1 MIHPTAIVHPRAELA
16 EDVEVGPYSIIGEH
30 VVMDRG
36 VRVGSHACIDGRT
49 HIGEGCRIFSF
60 AVLGEEPQ
68 DLKYAGEPSELIIGP
83 HNVFREFVTVH
94 RGTARGGGRTII
106 QGHSFFMAYCHVA
119 HDCIIGNRVIMA
131 NAATL
136 AGHIEIQDHAI
147 IGGLAAIHQF
157 VRIGA
162 FALVSGLTGV
172 PRDVPPYTLAAG
184 SRARLYG
191 LNTVGLR
198 RHGFPSEA
206 VLKLKRAY
214 RILFR
219 SNLTIPKAVQRVRH
233 ELSGSPEVENLLDF
247 IAGTRR
253 GICR

>member
-16 EDVEVGPYSIIGEH
+16 EKVEVGPYSIVGEH
-30 VVMDRG
+30 VVLDRG
-36 VRVGSHACIDGRT
+36 VRVGSHVRIDGRT

-68 DLKYAGEPSELIIGP
+68 DLKYSGEPSELIIGP

-94 RGTARGGGRTII
+94 RGTAKGGGRTAIAS
-106 QGHSFFMAYCHVA
+106 HSFFMAYSHVA

-147 IGGLAAIHQF
+147 IGGLAAVHQF

-162 FALVSGLTGV
+162 YALVSGLTGV
-172 PRDVPPYTLAAG
+172 PQDVPPYTLAAG

-191 LNTVGLR
+191 LNAVGLR
-198 RHGFPSEA
+198 RHGFSSET
-206 VLKLKRAY
+206 VRNLKKAY

-219 SNLTIPKAVQRVRH
+219 SNLAMPRAIAKVRQ
-233 ELSGSPEVENLLDF
+233 ELPGSPEVENLLDF
-247 IAGTRR
+247 IQGTSR